1 MHLVLELELP
11 ADARLLA
18 TTRRT
23 LGGYLTD
30 MGADADERA
39 DVVLALD
46 EACVNVIRHAF
57 PAGVDGC
64 LRVRVE
70 FDGATVLLE
79 VEDDGSGFN
88 PVEVDLRSAG
98 PHDVSGRGLQIIRA
112 LMTSVR
118 LQSPTETGGTRLCM
132 ERVLRE
138 AEPSR
143 RAFVPEPSTAAKS
156 Q

>member
-30 MGADADERA
+30 VGAEADERA

-46 EACVNVIRHAF
+46 EAFVNVIRHAF
-57 PAGVDGC
+57 PPDAGGS
-64 LRVRVE
+64 LKVRVE
-70 FDGATVLLE
+70 SDGATVLLV
-79 VEDDGSGFN
+79 VEDSGTGFN
-88 PVEVDLRSAG
+88 PVEVDLRAVE
-98 PHDVSGRGLQIIRA
+98 PDDVSGRGLQIIRA

-118 LQSPTETGGTRLCM
+118 VQSPTETGGTRLCM

-138 AEPSR
+138 AKSPRSHLSPGPT
-143 RAFVPEPSTAAKS
+143 AFAQT

>member
-23 LGGYLTD
+23 LGGYLAD
-30 MGADADERA
+30 VGADADERA

-57 PAGVDGC
+57 PGGANGS

-70 FDGATVLLE
+70 LDGATVLLE
-79 VEDDGSGFN
+79 VEDDGTGFN
-88 PVEVDLRSAG
+88 PVEVDLRGVA
-98 PHDVSGRGLQIIRA
+98 PHDISGRGLQIIRA

-138 AEPSR
+138 AKPPR
-143 RAFVPEPSTAAKS
+143 NAFVPMRSTAAQS

>member
-1 MHLVLELELP
+1 MQLVLELELP

-23 LGGYLTD
+23 LGGYLED

-57 PAGVDGC
+57 PAGTAGSFKVRLELDG
-64 LRVRVE
+64 
-70 FDGATVLLE
+70 GTVVLE
-79 VEDDGSGFN
+79 VEDHGTGFD
-88 PVEVDLRSAG
+88 PMEVDLRA
-98 PHDVSGRGLQIIRA
+98 PRPQDVSGRGLQIIRA
-112 LMTSVR
+112 LMTSVHV
-118 LQSPTETGGTRLCM
+118 QSPTETGGTRLCM
-132 ERVLRE
+132 QRVLRNP
-138 AEPSR
+138 APSR
-143 RAFVPEPSTAAKS
+143 PDLAMPRARASL

>member
-1 MHLVLELELP
+1 MQLVLELELP
-11 ADARLLA
+11 AEARLLA

-23 LGGYLTD
+23 LGGYLED

-57 PAGVDGC
+57 PAGTAGSFKVRLELDG
-64 LRVRVE
+64 
-70 FDGATVLLE
+70 GTVVLE
-79 VEDDGSGFN
+79 VEDHGTGFD
-88 PVEVDLRSAG
+88 PVDLREPR

-132 ERVLRE
+132 ERVLRHPQPF
-138 AEPSR
+138 ASD
-143 RAFVPEPSTAAKS
+143 RAMAPRAPARL

>member
-11 ADARLLA
+11 TDGRLLA
-18 TTRRT
+18 TTRQT
-23 LGGYLTD
+23 LSGYLAD
-30 MGADADERA
+30 VGADADERA

-57 PAGVDGC
+57 PPGVDGS

-70 FDGATVLLE
+70 LDGQTVTLE
-79 VEDDGSGFN
+79 VEDDGRGFD
-88 PVEVDLRSAG
+88 VGAVDLREAG
-98 PHDVSGRGLQIIRA
+98 PDDVSGRGLRIIRA

-118 LQSPTETGGTRLCM
+118 LQSPTESGGTRLCM
-132 ERVLRE
+132 KRQLRD
-138 AEPSR
+138 
-143 RAFVPEPSTAAKS
+143 VPPPRPRFAVVAPHGV

>member
-23 LGGYLTD
+23 LGGYLED
-30 MGADADERA
+30 MGADADEQA

-57 PAGVDGC
+57 PPGTAGWF
-64 LRVRVE
+64 RVRVE
-70 FDGATVLLE
+70 LDGASVVVE
-79 VEDDGSGFN
+79 VEDAGAGFN
-88 PVEVDLRSAG
+88 PVEVDVREAR
-98 PHDVSGRGLQIIRA
+98 PHDVSGRGLKIIRA

-118 LQSPTETGGTRLCM
+118 LQSPTETGGTRLSM
-132 ERVLRE
+132 ERVLRHPAPAHRDLAMAPWAE
-138 AEPSR
+138 AR
-143 RAFVPEPSTAAKS
+143 I

>member
-1 MHLVLELELP
+1 MYLALELELP

-23 LGGYLTD
+23 LGGYLAD
-30 MGADADERA
+30 IGADADERA

-57 PAGVDGC
+57 PPGADGF

-70 FDGATVLLE
+70 LDDAAVTLE
-79 VEDDGSGFN
+79 VEDRGSGFD
-88 PVEVDLRSAG
+88 PLEVDLRESH
-98 PHDVSGRGLQIIRA
+98 PHDVSGRGLHIIRA

-118 LQSPTETGGTRLCM
+118 LQSPTESGGTRLRM
-132 ERVLRE
+132 QRVLRAGAPARPRC
-138 AEPSR
+138 AEPQTS
-143 RAFVPEPSTAAKS
+143 A

>member
-23 LGGYLTD
+23 LGGYLED
-30 MGADADERA
+30 IGADADERA

-57 PAGVDGC
+57 PPGTSGTF
-64 LRVRVE
+64 RVRVE
-70 FDGATVLLE
+70 LDGATVVLE
-79 VEDDGSGFN
+79 VEDRGTGFN
-88 PVEVDLRSAG
+88 PVEVDLREAR
-98 PHDVSGRGLQIIRA
+98 PHDISGRGLQIIRA

-132 ERVLRE
+132 ERVLRH
-138 AEPSR
+138 
-143 RAFVPEPSTAAKS
+143 PEPARRDLAMAPWARAHP